1 MAQPALV
8 IDYRA
13 PGELKPYAG
22 NARAHPKSQ
31 IEQLKASISA
41 NGFVN
46 PVLIDEAGLLI
57 AGHGRWQAAKALG
70 LSSIP
75 TITLPG
81 LSERAKAKIRLADNQ
96 IAANA
101 AWDLD
106 LLKDELKLVSAE
118 SAIDF
123 MQIGFD
129 PGRVDAILNAIPLLV
144 EQDASPP
151 VPATAVSRAGDVWC
165 FGKEGQHRLGC
176 GDCRDPQL
184 LDCVMAGAVAD
195 AAFLD
200 PPYNLK
206 IDGHAV
212 GKGKHREFAEA
223 SGELTP
229 EAFVAF
235 LKGTLGALAS
245 VTKDGGVHFVC
256 MDHHHVDELIEASA
270 EVYSKRLAI
279 CVWDKQVAGMGSLYR
294 NRHELVFVQKVG
306 EAPHFNAVQLGK
318 HGRSRSTVWACAGAN
333 SPKGSRRHDLEIHP
347 TCKPQQL
354 VMDAIQDVT
363 RRGEVVLDGFMGS
376 GTTALSCERTGRISR
391 GVELDP
397 LYVDLA
403 LQRFSDLFGGVPH
416 LAATEQTF
424 TEARAERAASHKGE

>member
-1 MAQPALV
+1 MAQPTLV

-129 PGRVDAILNAIPLLV
+129 PGRVDAILNAIPLLI
-144 EQDASPP
+144 EQDGIVRSNVPP
-151 VPATAVSRAGDVWC
+151 V
-165 FGKEGQHRLGC
+165 
-176 GDCRDPQL
+176 
-184 LDCVMAGAVAD
+184 
-195 AAFLD
+195 FL
-200 PPYNLK
+200 
-206 IDGHAV
+206 
-212 GKGKHREFAEA
+212 
-223 SGELTP
+223 
-229 EAFVAF
+229 
-235 LKGTLGALAS
+235 
-245 VTKDGGVHFVC
+245 
-256 MDHHHVDELIEASA
+256 
-270 EVYSKRLAI
+270 
-279 CVWDKQVAGMGSLYR
+279 
-294 NRHELVFVQKVG
+294 
-306 EAPHFNAVQLGK
+306 
-318 HGRSRSTVWACAGAN
+318 
-333 SPKGSRRHDLEIHP
+333 
-347 TCKPQQL
+347 TC
-354 VMDAIQDVT
+354 
-363 RRGEVVLDGFMGS
+363 
-376 GTTALSCERTGRISR
+376 
-391 GVELDP
+391 
-397 LYVDLA
+397 
-403 LQRFSDLFGGVPH
+403 
-416 LAATEQTF
+416 
-424 TEARAERAASHKGE
+424 